1 MIRTLEDILVV
12 VLVFFMIG
20 IITVQVGIGFRF
32 SDKSQV
38 AIVLKEY
45 WWWRGLRY
53 VAWPLT
59 IVTWGGWISMHL

>member
-12 VLVFFMIG
+12 VWVFFIIS
-20 IITVQVGIGFRF
+20 IITIQVVMGFRF

-38 AIVLKEY
+38 SIVLKKY

-53 VAWPLT
+53 LAWPLT
-59 IVTWGGWISMHL
+59 IVTWGGWMTDG

>member
-1 MIRTLEDILVV
+1 MMRNAEDILVGV
-12 VLVFFMIG
+12 WMFFIFC
-20 IITVQVGIGFRF
+20 IIAVQTVIGFRF

-38 AIVLKEY
+38 AIVLKKY

-59 IVTWGGWISMHL
+59 IVTWGGWVSLHL